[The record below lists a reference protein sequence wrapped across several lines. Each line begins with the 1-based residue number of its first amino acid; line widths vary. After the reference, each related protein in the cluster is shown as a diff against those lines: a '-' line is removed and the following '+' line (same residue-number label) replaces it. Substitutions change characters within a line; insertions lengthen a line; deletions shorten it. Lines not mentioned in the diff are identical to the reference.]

1 MKNSSVLMSLQNQIT
16 RDQKFAFTILS
27 YITIL
32 LIFVNMLLINSPA
45 IGVVTSAIYLLI
57 NATYLGHALFREENA
72 FVKFMLGLL
81 LLTVILGLVGWA
93 VMILYNL
100 NIIGAVMV
108 LSITSSF
115 ASFLNKKVKSE
126 NVGQ

>member
-1 MKNSSVLMSLQNQIT
+1 MKNSLVLMSLQNRIT

-32 LIFVNMLLINSPA
+32 LIFVNVSFINFSA
-45 IGVVTSAIYLLI
+45 IGVVTSAIYLVI
-57 NATYLGHALFREENA
+57 NATYLGHAVFREGNA
-72 FVKFMLGLL
+72 FVEFMLGLL

-100 NIIGAVMV
+100 SIIGAVMV
-108 LSITSSF
+108 LFITSSF

-126 NVGQ
+126 NVG